1 MLHADTHWWGRGWA
15 IERGGGAGLLHT
27 RCQRSSTNTNKQTT
41 NNDQSNTQLQQ
52 TTNSNPDHP
61 TVVFYGHYDVQPAL
75 EPDWQTR
82 PFELAAVDGYLYG
95 RGTSD
100 NKGPVLAFAYAV
112 REMLDCW
119 RSAGAALPVNVA
131 FIIEG
136 EEENGSTGFAEALQ
150 VPLCAVLCC
159 AVLRAVRFGCTP
171 GDSQRGEGGWRSGR
185 DARSSSGSSCAP

>member
-1 MLHADTHWWGRGWA
+1 M
-15 IERGGGAGLLHT
+15 
-27 RCQRSSTNTNKQTT
+27 
-41 NNDQSNTQLQQ
+41 
-52 TTNSNPDHP
+52 
-61 TVVFYGHYDVQPAL
+61 QPAL